1 MTEPAAPVV
10 VIGAGAAGILAAGF
24 AARGRPTLLL
34 DRTRDGGRK
43 ILISG
48 GGRCNVLPSRMTP
61 AQYVTDSSPLIVRNI
76 LRAWPLEEQ
85 RRFFER
91 EVGVPLAVE
100 EESGKLFP
108 VSNKARQVRDRLLD
122 WARSAGATVR
132 FDTRVTGLGPAAA
145 GWSVGVDGAAP
156 ILASRVILATGGL
169 SVPQTGSDGTGL
181 RILRQLGHT
190 IHETYPALT
199 PLTRDPPDFADLAGV
214 SLDVT
219 IRAGSGKKA
228 FVTSGGFLFTH
239 RGFSG
244 PAVLDVSHLAVRAR
258 LRRETPPELAVQWG
272 ALHRAAWER
281 EFSGG
286 SVRVMTLVAR
296 RLPDRLAERLV
307 AGAGVDPNRL
317 VSQLRRDERER
328 LLVQL
333 TAWPLRSTSDEGYR
347 KAEVTGGGVA
357 LDEIVPRTM
366 ESRKHP
372 GLFICGEALDCFGP
386 IGGYNF
392 LWAWVT
398 GRSAGIAAGG

>member
-122 WARSAGATVR
+122 WARSAGAAVR
-132 FDTRVTGLGPAAA
+132 FDTRVTGLEPAAA

-169 SVPQTGSDGTGL
+169 SVPQTGSDGTGF